1 MSANSIPIS
10 SDLVDLA
17 LSALDDEPDQRDVI
31 QRWLTSAGA
40 GDAAHETRRQRA
52 AKVVADALSQVK
64 VETENELAGALAE
77 RDDAYRGIDD
87 SQHSSVE
94 AQIYLDACRKVESLE
109 RSLGLRE

>member
-1 MSANSIPIS
+1 MSSTTNLIS
-10 SDLVDLA
+10 PDLVDLA
-17 LSALDDEPDQRDVI
+17 LSSLDDEPDLRESI
-31 QRWLTSAGA
+31 RRWLNGV
-40 GDAAHETRRQRA
+40 GDAAHEARRQRA
-52 AKVVADALSQVK
+52 AKVVADALFQARK
-64 VETENELAGALAE
+64 ETEDELAGALAE